1 MKKIF
6 CRYFFVRT
14 DRSSSNLGA
23 TSRRGNYESFDEK
36 QVGNSLVAMQL
47 EGTLDGLIE
56 QNSGQSAEV
65 MASSLTSSAI
75 EGETPRW

>member
-1 MKKIF
+1 M
-6 CRYFFVRT
+6 VRSVQ
-14 DRSSSNLGA
+14 SSSNLGA
-23 TSRRGNYESFDEK
+23 SSRRGKYESFDEK